1 MRTLLQDLAQKS
13 LKGLGTKACTNW
25 EDRSANSLA
34 YQVSNH
40 STFLYAG
47 CLSLQSSHLMRAI
60 LEDFKGYSSALEL
73 AIDAFTTDTF
83 CQNMQSEMCFTLKT
97 PLLLL
102 IIVVHNLQSMT
113 SGRPLPSWRAHKML
127 HGDAWP
133 LADLNQ
139 SVLCF
144 LLLWDKLHHHLAVF
158 QHFLWV
164 WIFPHPSN
172 IELKDRHDISQM
184 AGDMTEILL
193 DFVFSGKAQLET
205 WMNQPVWSRLNMH
218 SLHDKFAKAVCET
231 WKWFHL
237 VKGREGFT
245 SCMCVHVW
253 LSACT
258 VHNTRRENTKFS
270 L

>member
-1 MRTLLQDLAQKS
+1 MWKSLEMDSPKFRKTVSDSQRTMRTLLQDLAQKS

-40 STFLYAG
+40 GTFLYAG
-47 CLSLQSSHLMRAI
+47 CLSLQNSHLMRAI

-73 AIDAFTTDTF
+73 AIDASTSDTF
-83 CQNMQSEMCFTLKT
+83 CQNMQSEMCFTSKT

-113 SGRPLPSWRAHKML
+113 SGLPLPSWRAHKML

-144 LLLWDKLHHHLAVF
+144 IFYSETNSITTSLSSSTFVSVNISASFQYRAKRQAWYFPNGRRYDRNKTLCLVGKRNWKLG
-158 QHFLWV
+158 W
-164 WIFPHPSN
+164 
-172 IELKDRHDISQM
+172 ISQFDL
-184 AGDMTEILL
+184 ASTCTHCMTNLKRPYVKCE
-193 DFVFSGKAQLET
+193 SGSTL
-205 WMNQPVWSRLNMH
+205 
-218 SLHDKFAKAVCET
+218 
-231 WKWFHL
+231 
-237 VKGREGFT
+237 
-245 SCMCVHVW
+245 
-253 LSACT
+253 
-258 VHNTRRENTKFS
+258 
-270 L
+270 